1 MSSALLDLVV
11 RDVTVAAPDIRSLA
25 FEAAD
30 GGLLPAYVA
39 GSHIV
44 VHRGGRTN
52 SYSLTGSGSNPSD
65 YTISV
70 LRQPDGAGGSLALH
84 ALTVGDTVRVS
95 APRSAFAPVTTARR
109 HLLIAAG
116 IGITPMISHL
126 KAGGEWQRPTTLLYR
141 YRPGAAAHLDE
152 ARALAGAALVESTS
166 RERFAVVLAEHL
178 SSQPLGTHLYVC
190 GPAGFSASVL
200 QAAAD
205 AGWPASRL
213 HSEAFAAADLGPGEP
228 FRVHLARSDV
238 NVDVPAGV
246 SLLEAL
252 EGADHGVPNMCRSGI
267 CGECIVPVLRGR
279 PEHRDLYLS
288 DDEKADN
295 ASMMCCVSRGHDNE
309 LELDL

>member
-1 MSSALLDLVV
+1 MTGALLDLVV
-11 RDVTVAAPDIRSLA
+11 RGVTVAAPGIRSLA
-25 FEAAD
+25 FEATD

-44 VHRGGRTN
+44 VHRAGRTN
-52 SYSLTGSGSNPSD
+52 SYSLTGSGSNPSE

-70 LRQPDGAGGSLALH
+70 LRQPGGAGGSLALH
-84 ALTVGDTVRVS
+84 TLRVGDAVS
-95 APRSAFAPVTTARR
+95 VSRPRSAFAPIATARW

-126 KAGGEWQRPTTLLYR
+126 KAGRDWQRPTTLLYR

-152 ARALAGAALVESTS
+152 ARALAGTALVESTG
-166 RERFAVVLAEHL
+166 REHFTVVLAEHL
-178 SSQPLGTHLYVC
+178 RSQPLGTHLYVC
-190 GPAGFSASVL
+190 GPVEFSANVL

-205 AGWPASRL
+205 AGWPGSRL
-213 HSEAFAAADLGPGEP
+213 HSEPFAAADLGPGKP

-238 NVDVPAGV
+238 DVDVPAGV
-246 SLLEAL
+246 SLLDAL
-252 EGADHGVPNMCRSGI
+252 ERADHVVPNMCRSGI

-279 PEHRDLYLS
+279 PDHRDLYLS
-288 DDEKADN
+288 DDEKTEN
-295 ASMMCCVSRGHDNE
+295 ASMMCCVSRGLDHE